1 MKRKGKERARSWKP
15 LHFPGLANVRDGLDL
30 APLVLLLTL

>member
-1 MKRKGKERARSWKP
+1 MKRKGEERARSCKP